1 MPKIL
6 IVEDQVLIANHIKD
20 ILVENNYLENDLAYK
35 LLQASQKI
43 KDFNPNL
50 ILLDINVEGKDSG
63 IIWAQENLH
72 HEKVIFITGQTE
84 IETLKKALT
93 IKPVAYLTKPIKPI
107 DLIAA
112 IELAKE
118 QIKPNFVKIKDGYNE
133 IKLYFDD
140 ILFIKSDKN
149 YIDLQTTSKIITLRN
164 SLDNFHNELDA
175 NEFIR
180 VHRSFIVNK
189 NKITSKNT
197 TLIKINQ
204 FEIPV
209 SRVFSF
215 EI

>member
-20 ILVENNYLENDLAYK
+20 ILIENNYLDTDLAYK
-35 LLQASQKI
+35 LLQASQKL
-43 KDFNPNL
+43 KDFKPNL

-72 HEKVIFITGQTE
+72 NQKVIFITGQTE

-93 IKPVAYLTKPIKPI
+93 IKPVAYLTKPIKPL

-112 IELAKE
+112 IELATE
-118 QIKPNFVKIKDGYNE
+118 QIKPNFIKIKDGYNE
-133 IKLYFDD
+133 IKLHFND

-149 YIDLQTTSKIITLRN
+149 YIDIQTSNKLITVRN

-180 VHRSFIVNK
+180 VHRSYIVNK
-189 NKITSKNT
+189 SKIISKNT
-197 TLIKINQ
+197 TSLKINQ

-209 SRVFSF
+209 SRTLDFKL
-215 EI
+215 